1 MPKKNLLNACSKSDA
16 RWKTQIASNSVC
28 PWSGGSSAWSTSIS
42 TIEKKK
48 AANLPARGK
57 ATCWSQL
64 SEGLTLATSLRLSM
78 PTCFAAPASSASC
91 LPGCVFCSPS
101 ATSCR
106 FEKDESSYSWSYW
119 SSLSWVASFSLSP
132 DTTCSKDSNNRR
144 ERKGERESGGPAL
157 FSRGVVVQN
166 KCSKQEENCPK
177 QLTGFVNVW
186 ESNTCILFHHALFF
200 LVWMELQQGLQCQV
214 KWQFWL
220 HPFSPFHPHLRAIP
234 TTFHQR
240 FDLWFPLTCLLVSGS
255 LLTYQ
260 DFALNQTLCFR
271 NCSQFSGH
279 VSFCSEEDC
288 GASKCIAYHLPND
301 LRMNQKLPHLDIGTG
316 DPWCHSQ

>member
-1 MPKKNLLNACSKSDA
+1 
-16 RWKTQIASNSVC
+16 
-28 PWSGGSSAWSTSIS
+28 
-42 TIEKKK
+42 
-48 AANLPARGK
+48 
-57 ATCWSQL
+57 
-64 SEGLTLATSLRLSM
+64 M

-106 FEKDESSYSWSYW
+106 FEKDEASYSWSYW

-144 ERKGERESGGPAL
+144 ERKSKREK
-157 FSRGVVVQN
+157 VVGLRFFPVAWSFKISVQN
-166 KCSKQEENCPK
+166 KKKTVQ
-177 QLTGFVNVW
+177 
-186 ESNTCILFHHALFF
+186 SNWPTMCCR
-200 LVWMELQQGLQCQV
+200 LVWMGLQRGLQCQM

-220 HPFSPFHPHLRAIP
+220 HPFSPFHPHLRVIP

-240 FDLWFPLTCLLVSGS
+240 FDLWSPLTCLLVSGS